1 MSGLRGQDVRRT
13 AVEILAESGE
23 IELDRDSRLA
33 RLKAKDRAL
42 ARALVLGVL
51 QNRTLIDYYLARFLA
66 SGRPDELPPPL
77 LNILRISVCQL
88 RFMERVP
95 DYAVVSQA
103 VELAR
108 AAGLDGLSGLVNGVL
123 RNLVRGWYSVKL
135 PGRMADPLRYLEV
148 KYSHPS
154 WMVRRYLNRF
164 GLEEAGKLLEANNA
178 PATLTLRDE
187 QLAAGGQSN
196 LGALLA
202 DDGYQIRPG
211 RFLPEALEVPGRG
224 AYPPALPG
232 FGQGRFYVQDEAA
245 MLAARLAAGEG
256 AQALVVAVCAAP
268 GGKAT
273 GLARLCPDALVLA
286 LDSSGYRMSRM
297 GDNLKR
303 LELTRRVKL
312 ARCDARSS
320 ALREGSAQLVL
331 CDVPCS
337 GTGVIR
343 RKPEIRWRISH
354 GDVKALAA
362 VQLSILRKSA
372 ALVAPAGALVYS
384 TCSLEPEENSA
395 VVERFLSGSDRF
407 RLESAGDYLP
417 EQVVSPRGYLETMP
431 HVHGIDG
438 AFAARMI
445 RYG

>member
-108 AAGLDGLSGLVNGVL
+108 SAGLDGLSGLVNGVL
-123 RNLVRGWYSVKL
+123 RNLVRGWESVKL
-135 PGRMADPLRYLEV
+135 PAPVADPLRYLEV
-148 KYSHPS
+148 KYSHPP

-178 PATLTLRDE
+178 PAPLTLRDE
-187 QLAAGGQSN
+187 LLAAGEQSN
-196 LGALLA
+196 LAALLA
-202 DDGYQIRPG
+202 DDGYRVRPG
-211 RFLPEALEVPGRG
+211 RFLPEALQVPGRG
-224 AYPPALPG
+224 VYPPALPG

-273 GLARLCPDALVLA
+273 HLARLCPEALVLA
-286 LDSSGYRMSRM
+286 LESNGYRMSRM

-343 RKPEIRWRISH
+343 RKPEIRWRISR

-362 VQLSILRKSA
+362 LQLGILRKSA

-395 VVERFLSGSDRF
+395 VVERFLARSDRF